1 MPLPHLLWAVFSW
14 IIKVYALLLVFVRV
28 TGASLERRW
37 YFVNR
42 SWDALVVLSR
52 ELIKLASRQ
61 SSASNYG
68 VPESLNS
75 WVLSLAL
82 GFTSLHGMKM
92 SVLQAPVGGI
102 CLGCCSSSAV
112 VYGRDNCIT
121 LAMLMKTQMITSS
134 CLSPKRQQTN
144 FKMHS
149 KNCLSLYLPLI
160 SFDTLLCSLC
170 KVTEHSVLVLLF
182 AY

>member
-1 MPLPHLLWAVFSW
+1 MPLPHLLWAAFSW
-14 IIKVYALLLVFVRV
+14 IVKVYALLLVFVRV

-42 SWDALVVLSR
+42 SWDALIVLSR
-52 ELIKLASRQ
+52 ELIKLASRW

-68 VPESLNS
+68 LLESLNS

-82 GFTSLHGMKM
+82 GFTYLPGPWNENVCSPSSCRGCLLRML
-92 SVLQAPVGGI
+92 LQH
-102 CLGCCSSSAV
+102 CS
-112 VYGRDNCIT
+112 GRENCIT
-121 LAMLMKTQMITSS
+121 LAMLIKTKMITSA

-149 KNCLSLYLPLI
+149 KNCPSLYLPLI
-160 SFDTLLCSLC
+160 SFDTLLCSLW
-170 KVTEHSVLVLLF
+170 KVTEHSIFVLLF